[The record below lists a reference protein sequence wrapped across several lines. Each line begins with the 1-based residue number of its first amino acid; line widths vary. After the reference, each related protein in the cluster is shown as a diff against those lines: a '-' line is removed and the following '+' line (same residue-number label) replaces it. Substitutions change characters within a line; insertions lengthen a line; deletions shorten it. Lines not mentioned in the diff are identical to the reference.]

1 MCHEVTVNKN
11 VAEEDE
17 SSEYTESNSE
27 EEVQANASNAA
38 STVEYHR

>member
-1 MCHEVTVNKN
+1 MNKN

-17 SSEYTESNSE
+17 LSEYTESSSE
-27 EEVQANASNAA
+27 EEVQANSSNAA